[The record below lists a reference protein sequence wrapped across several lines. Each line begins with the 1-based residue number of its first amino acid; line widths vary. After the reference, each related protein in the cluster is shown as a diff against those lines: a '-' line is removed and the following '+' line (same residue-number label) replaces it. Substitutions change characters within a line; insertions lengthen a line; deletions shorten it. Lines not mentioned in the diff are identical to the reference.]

1 MYYDASLSKRAMKH
15 LIALL
20 LAAAS
25 FSFAQAP
32 GPIALRG
39 ARVVTVSG
47 PVLEKGT
54 VLLRNGLIEAVG
66 ENIDI
71 PKDAWIVEAQGF
83 TVYPGLIDALSTV
96 GLPETAAQSATPR
109 SETSAPAG
117 PRGGQ
122 DLPVPFEQGPEF
134 RPFTTTWIRA
144 ADLLNPADKRIEET
158 RSAGFTSVVTF
169 PSNGIFAGE
178 GAFLNLSGEKQGRMV
193 VASPAGQYVTLATHG
208 FGTYPGSLMG
218 VIAYIRQ
225 VSFDA
230 DHYKLALQAYTSHPA
245 GQKRPNYD
253 RAVEGLLESPRLLLP
268 AEDAKQI
275 DRMLRFAAELKRPAV
290 LYGGHQAYRIADRIA
305 QSDVPLLISLKW
317 PEKPKDADPDREE
330 SLRTLELREHAPSS
344 PAALEKAGAH
354 FAFYSGGTAPKD
366 LRKALKRA
374 VDAGLSE
381 AAAVRALTLSA
392 AQIYGVADRVGSI
405 EPGKIANL
413 LMVKGSL
420 FDEKAR
426 IQSVFIDGVKY
437 EPVADTPPPG
447 DREGRA
453 APGGV
458 E

>member
-1 MYYDASLSKRAMKH
+1 MKH
-15 LIALL
+15 VIGML

-25 FSFAQAP
+25 LTYGQAT

-66 ENIDI
+66 ENVDL
-71 PKDAWIVEAQGF
+71 PKDAWIVDAQGV
-83 TVYPGLIDALSTV
+83 TIYPGLIDALSTV
-96 GLPETAAQSATPR
+96 GLPETPAQPTTPRTETPATPR
-109 SETSAPAG
+109 PGA
-117 PRGGQ
+117 Q
-122 DLPVPFEQGPEF
+122 DLPVPVEQGPQF
-134 RPFTTTWIRA
+134 RPFTSTWVRA
-144 ADLLNPADKRIEET
+144 ADLLNPADRRVEET
-158 RSAGFTSVVTF
+158 RSAGFSSVVTF
-169 PSNGIFAGE
+169 PSSGIFAGE

-193 VASPAGQYVTLATHG
+193 VTSPAGQYVTLTSHG

-225 VSFDA
+225 VSLDA
-230 DHYKLALQAYTSHPA
+230 DHYKLELQAYASHPV

-268 AEDAKQI
+268 ADDAKQL
-275 DRMLRFAAELKRPAV
+275 DRMIRFAAELKRPAV
-290 LYGGHQAYRIADRIA
+290 LYGGHQAYKIADRVA
-305 QSDVPLLISLKW
+305 KSGVPLLISLKW
-317 PEKPKDADPDREE
+317 PEKPKDADPDQEE
-330 SLRTLELREHAPSS
+330 SFRTLELRDRAPSS
-344 PAALEKAGAH
+344 PAALEKAGAR
-354 FAFYSGGTAPKD
+354 FAFYSGGTAAKD
-366 LRKALKRA
+366 VRKALKRA
-374 VDAGLSE
+374 VDAGLTE

-392 AQIYGVADRVGSI
+392 AEIYGVADRVGSI

-413 LMVKGSL
+413 LVVKGSL
-420 FDEKAR
+420 FDEKAK
-426 IQSVFIDGVKY
+426 IQYIFIDGAKY
-437 EPVADTPPPG
+437 EPIPETPPPG